1 MSLSRLLQPPEL
13 EIRDI
18 GDLTMDQF
26 RGIFKLSYSG
36 DAYIV
41 LRTKVQVRSLLV
53 GHQHESFPLPCV
65 FQANPL
71 HHKKPGMDLLGGSRR
86 ILAAHQP
93 LVVPMNLRLSNF
105 KLNAYVVLV
114 VSKTKGITLVF
125 KTDPLQ
131 NVDVNSTFDSI
142 AVIQKYIQKEIEGQ
156 LREMFREDLPVIIHR
171 LSQRWI
177 PGNSKI
183 ETPYARNER
192 QLSLKDNRRL
202 ETMSAPGNH
211 QLRIPSYR
219 FPTIGIRPGLAPRS
233 SSVAAVGYARA
244 RRPFTHSPSPAL
256 ALPSRA
262 LSIVSAPVM
271 SEDNESTFPELEHYD
286 PTYGMRPEG
295 LPTKSAYADF
305 SRLWSSTRGLVDLV
319 EESVDGC
326 LGDEIDSSDQSFDA
340 MKWNQSVHDG
350 SVVGSVFEDSG
361 TGYESIPAIGGGTIT
376 RPRVFH
382 SQSITQTPL
391 SRFTP
396 TLSNPS
402 LGFGASRSTLPNRT
416 ASGYFASR
424 SPLRRHWP
432 GDAEV
437 DQLELGA
444 SAQTYH
450 PSKADSSVSG
460 PSRPNPGRALQSGR
474 SIYPNRADG
483 FPSADTLHD
492 FARRGIHAQHP
503 SPESS
508 SLSYSS
514 SGAITH
520 SLSTPLSSEPRLLE
534 PEIND
539 ITLTGRPPDV
549 FRRRRK
555 GSISLSAVHPFDDD
569 VLLDPTAS
577 ISHELEASPSAMH
590 PLRPG
595 QNSTAHLSTLSY
607 SNHTLS
613 LFTRSLEHFTVRSGL
628 HARHR
633 VTEAEGQ
640 ASTAGPRAPVKAR
653 RKRTF
658 YVGRSKH
665 APPNGS
671 PSMVDPADVS
681 PPLSP
686 SIPSESEVDHYFAA
700 ATGSGI
706 RRRTSSIRMQA

>member
-1 MSLSRLLQPPEL
+1 
-13 EIRDI
+13 
-18 GDLTMDQF
+18 
-26 RGIFKLSYSG
+26 
-36 DAYIV
+36 
-41 LRTKVQVRSLLV
+41 
-53 GHQHESFPLPCV
+53 
-65 FQANPL
+65 
-71 HHKKPGMDLLGGSRR
+71 MDLLGGSRR

-131 NVDVNSTFDSI
+131 NVDVSSTFDSI

-183 ETPYARNER
+183 ETPYAGNEQR
-192 QLSLKDNRRL
+192 LSLADNRRL
-202 ETMSAPGNH
+202 ETMSAPGHGNYR
-211 QLRIPSYR
+211 LRIPAYR
-219 FPTIGIRPGLAPRS
+219 FPTLGIRPGLVPRS
-233 SSVAAVGYARA
+233 SSVAGVGYVRA
-244 RRPFTHSPSPAL
+244 HRPSTPLSSSALSFSSRAPSDAPAVAKAPPSP
-256 ALPSRA
+256 
-262 LSIVSAPVM
+262 VVPV
-271 SEDNESTFPELEHYD
+271 DNESTFPELENYD

-295 LPTKSAYADF
+295 LPTKSVYADF
-305 SRLWSSTRGLVDLV
+305 SRLWASSRGLADLA
-319 EESVDGC
+319 EESADGP
-326 LGDEIDSSDQSFDA
+326 LEDGIDFSDQSFDA
-340 MKWNQSVHDG
+340 MEWNRPHHDE
-350 SVVGSVFEDSG
+350 SVVDSALDTDVG
-361 TGYESIPAIGGGTIT
+361 TEYESIPAIGGGTIT
-376 RPRVFH
+376 RPRILH
-382 SQSITQTPL
+382 SQSMMQTPMA
-391 SRFTP
+391 RFTP
-396 TLSNPS
+396 TLSSPS
-402 LGFGASRSTLPNRT
+402 LGFGASRSTLPSRT
-416 ASGYFASR
+416 ASGYFATSH
-424 SPLRRHWP
+424 SPLRYQWLRDVD
-432 GDAEV
+432 G

-450 PSKADSSVSG
+450 PTRANSSAPG
-460 PSRPNPGRALQSGR
+460 PSRPRIGHAQPPGR
-474 SIYPNRADG
+474 
-483 FPSADTLHD
+483 SAYSRHAYD
-492 FARRGIHAQHP
+492 FSSTNISPEFASLGVTAHHP

-508 SLSYSS
+508 FRSYSS

-520 SLSTPLSSEPRLLE
+520 SLSTPPSSEPHPLE

-539 ITLTGRPPDV
+539 SALTGGPPDP
-549 FRRRRK
+549 FQRRRK

-590 PLRPG
+590 RLRPG
-595 QNSTAHLSTLSY
+595 QNNAAHLSTLSY

-628 HARHR
+628 HAHHR
-633 VTEAEGQ
+633 LTEAGGQ
-640 ASTAGPRAPVKAR
+640 ASPAATAEPRAPVKAK

-658 YVGRSKH
+658 YVGGPKH
-665 APPNGS
+665 VPPIGS
-671 PSMVDPADVS
+671 PHVVDSTNVS

-706 RRRTSSIRMQA
+706 RRRTSSFHV